1 MKNIWILVLVLLCF
15 ACSQQKKPEGDTA
28 KLLTKDSADQAVSL
42 TGHWVWE
49 ENSKEAT
56 FSVTIMKEGNAYI
69 GRYCAVALSG
79 NRIDCNDEGF
89 PESNYP
95 SFIIKNLPG
104 NEFTVNFKTYYSEST
119 GKVKI
124 RIEGEKM
131 YWEVVEKPK
140 GQYFCPDVAV
150 LKRTKK

>member
-1 MKNIWILVLVLLCF
+1 MKNIWILAFVLLCF
-15 ACSQQKKPEGDTA
+15 ACSQQQKPEGDTA
-28 KLLTKDSADQAVSL
+28 KQTTKDLANQTVTL
-42 TGHWVWE
+42 TGHWVWVE
-49 ENSKEAT
+49 DSEEAT
-56 FSVTIMKEGNAYI
+56 FSIFITKEGNAYI

-79 NRIDCNDEGF
+79 NRIDCNDEEI
-89 PESNYP
+89 PESNYS
-95 SFIIKNLPG
+95 SFIIKSLPG

-131 YWEVVEKPK
+131 YWKVVEKPK

-150 LKRTKK
+150 LKRDIL